1 MGLDEEVEE
10 EEEEEVVEGSELRF
24 KLLPFMAEEDDWF
37 KQCSL
42 LLMLLGEEE

>member
-24 KLLPFMAEEDDWF
+24 KLLPFMAEVDDDWF

-42 LLMLLGEEE
+42 LLMLLDE